1 MIGLFAIY
9 RAQVRKSLQ
18 IQFQYRVA
26 MMIWMIDIVISP
38 IIYMVV
44 WSSVARS
51 SGGSVGGYAPQDFAA
66 YYLVLMIAMHATQI
80 WHMWEYEYN
89 IREGILSTKLLRP
102 IHPIHED
109 VAQNISYKLLML
121 IVLVPSVL
129 VLTLV
134 FQPTLNTPLW
144 AIAAFIPAL
153 ALGAAVSFLAGW
165 TLAMAAFW
173 TTRIF
178 AINQLYFVAMFFF
191 SGQLAPLDIMP
202 DYVQRVASLLPFR
215 WMLSFPVELLLGRY
229 TPEATLSG
237 FAAQGVWIVALLIV
251 LRLIWRAALRR
262 YSAVGA

>member
-1 MIGLFAIY
+1 MIGLFDIY
-9 RAQVRKSLQ
+9 RAQLKKSLL

-26 MMIWMIDIVISP
+26 MMIWMLDIVISP
-38 IIYMVV
+38 VIYMVV

-51 SGGSVGGYAPQDFAA
+51 SAGSVGGYTPSDFAA
-66 YYLVLMIAMHATQI
+66 YYIVLMIAMHVTQI

-89 IREGILSTKLLRP
+89 IREGILSSKLLRP

-121 IVLVPSVL
+121 TVLVPTVI

-144 AIAAFIPAL
+144 AALAFLPAL

-178 AINQLYFVAMFFF
+178 AINQLYFVAVFFF

-202 DYVQRVASLLPFR
+202 DYVQRLANLLPFR
-215 WMLSFPVELLLGRY
+215 WMLGFPVELFQGRL
-229 TPEATLSG
+229 TPESALTGLMV
-237 FAAQGVWIVALLIV
+237 QGVWIGALLVVIRFV
-251 LRLIWRAALRR
+251 WRAAMRR